1 MIDDSDDDNTT
12 EIDQHQSVLDDSV
25 FGGYTRPPVD
35 KDNINKQIIM
45 ELPCNLHNI
54 ARCLQVIFQQLKTI
68 DSKNVILA
76 LGNTGCGKSTMLNSL
91 INGSD
96 SLRTFRD
103 KQKKRMVIQVK
114 DGFKED
120 FMIGHST
127 TTS

>member
-1 MIDDSDDDNTT
+1 
-12 EIDQHQSVLDDSV
+12 
-25 FGGYTRPPVD
+25 
-35 KDNINKQIIM
+35 
-45 ELPCNLHNI
+45 
-54 ARCLQVIFQQLKTI
+54 
-68 DSKNVILA
+68 VILA

-103 KQKKRMVIQVK
+103 KQKKKMVIQVK

-120 FMIGHST
+120 FLIGHST